1 MAVDGKRRTAFIL
14 GGVVVGML
22 ALSAASVPLYAMFCR
37 ATGFG
42 GTPRVAS
49 APATTVSDATVLVQF
64 DAATDPKLPW
74 SFHPTQRSM
83 VVPLGEQML
92 AVYTAENH
100 SDRPIVG
107 RAVFN
112 VTPLKIGG
120 YFAKLACFCFE
131 EQTLEPGQKVDMP
144 VSFFVDP
151 AMLEGDADVAAVKEI
166 TLSYTFYMDEAAT
179 AELAKKRGLGPVS

>member
-1 MAVDGKRRTAFIL
+1 MPAEGKRRTAWIL

-22 ALSAASVPLYAMFCR
+22 GLSAASVPLYSMFCKV
-37 ATGFG
+37 TGFD

-49 APATTVSDATVLVQF
+49 APADHIANATVLVQF

-74 SFHPTQRSM
+74 SFHPAQRSL
-83 VVPLGEQML
+83 VVPLGEQTL
-92 AVYTAENH
+92 AIYTAENR

-151 AMLEGDADVAAVKEI
+151 AMLEGGADVAAVKEI

-179 AELAKKRGLGPVS
+179 AELAKKRGLAPVG